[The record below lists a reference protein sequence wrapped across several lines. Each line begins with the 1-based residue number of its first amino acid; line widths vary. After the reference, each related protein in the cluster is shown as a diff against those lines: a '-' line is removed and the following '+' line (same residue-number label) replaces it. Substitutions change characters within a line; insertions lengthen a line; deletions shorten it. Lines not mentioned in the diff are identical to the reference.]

1 MDYKK
6 TKAPHNTVT
15 RDVNALTEEVGNVY
29 ETVVIL
35 GKRAN
40 QIGAALKKELD
51 AKLQDFSIPQDGIE
65 ETFEN
70 KEQIEISKSR
80 LQWELNFLTENLEID
95 ILFYEDEILGITLPS
110 SVALRI
116 TDCEPAVRGD
126 TVNKAMKNAVVE
138 TGYRLRVPLFID
150 NGELISIRTDNGEYD
165 GRA

>member
-6 TKAPHNTVT
+6 TRAPHNTVT

-51 AKLQDFSIPQDGIE
+51 AKLQDFSIPQDNLE

-70 KEQIEISKSR
+70 REQIEISRQYER
-80 LQWELNFLTENLEID
+80 LPKP
-95 ILFYEDEILGITLPS
+95 TLM
-110 SVALRI
+110 A
-116 TDCEPAVRGD
+116 TQE
-126 TVNKAMKNAVVE
+126 
-138 TGYRLRVPLFID
+138 FID
-150 NGELISIRTDNGEYD
+150 GELVYRSGNRDE
-165 GRA
+165 ALK